1 MPFTTGIAPTAEIS
15 AQPMTVDYTREEV
28 TAATSVQAPV
38 PLPAALKRHDIA
50 SQEAFVMPS
59 INAQAWE
66 FCKAISHS
74 SLLPANLRSTKDH
87 DTTGDLY
94 LMLETAK
101 SLEMNFIQAINGL
114 YCLPDARPAMYVSTM
129 RALVLRAG
137 GVFTKEEFDEQTQT
151 AVCIVVR
158 NGTAYTGKFSVQ
170 DAVNRGKMIINAN
183 GIPEGVVTRNGK
195 PSPWRQDY
203 RNMCAVRAC
212 GRACQKGFAD
222 VLMGLSSAEEVR
234 DFVELAP
241 APIASIKTELP
252 TNNDNQAALQAALL
266 PNDNQ

>member
-1 MPFTTGIAPTAEIS
+1 MPFSMGQNPTEELS
-15 AQPMTVDYTREEV
+15 PLPQPLTVDFTREQEK
-28 TAATSVQAPV
+28 AA
-38 PLPAALKRHDIA
+38 PLPAALKRHDVA
-50 SQEAFVMPS
+50 VTAESFQMPC
-59 INAQAWE
+59 INEKAWE

-94 LMLETAK
+94 LMLETAR

-137 GVFTKEEFDEQTQT
+137 GVFTVEEFDEQKQVAICT
-151 AVCIVVR
+151 VLR
-158 NGTAYTGKFSVQ
+158 NGVPYTGKFSVQ
-170 DAVNRGKMIINAN
+170 DAINRGKMIVNAN
-183 GIPEGVVTRNGK
+183 GIAEGTVSRNGK

-234 DFVELAP
+234 DLIEVP
-241 APIASIKTELP
+241 ALDMPSVPRVLP
-252 TNNDNQAALQAALL
+252 PTSNNNQAALQAALL

>member
-1 MPFTTGIAPTAEIS
+1 MPFTSGMNPTSELAPLPT
-15 AQPMTVDYTREEV
+15 PVTVDYTKEV
-28 TAATSVQAPV
+28 AAPA
-38 PLPAALKRHDIA
+38 PLPAALKK
-50 SQEAFVMPS
+50 QEVVTTAFEMPV
-59 INAQAWE
+59 INEKAWE

-74 SLLPANLRSTKDH
+74 SLLPANFRATKDH
-87 DTTGDLY
+87 DTTGDIY

-151 AVCIVVR
+151 AVCVVVR
-158 NGTAYTGKFSVQ
+158 NGTPYTGKFSVQ

-234 DFVELAP
+234 DFSEYASPAP
-241 APIASIKTELP
+241 AIQVQAQLP
-252 TNNDNQAALQAALL
+252 ENNQSALQAALL
-266 PNDNQ
+266 PKEN

>member
-1 MPFTTGIAPTAEIS
+1 MPFSMGQNPTEELS
-15 AQPMTVDYTREEV
+15 SLPQPLTVDFTKEQEK
-28 TAATSVQAPV
+28 AA
-38 PLPAALKRHDIA
+38 PLPTALKRQVIKTVERF
-50 SQEAFVMPS
+50 QMPC
-59 INAQAWE
+59 IIEEAWE
-66 FCKAISHS
+66 FCKRISYS
-74 SLLPANLRSTKDH
+74 TLVPINLRSTKDH

-94 LMLETAK
+94 LLLEMAR
-101 SLEMNFIQAINGL
+101 SLDMNFIQAINGL

-137 GVFTKEEFDEQTQT
+137 GVFTVEEFDEQKQVAICT
-151 AVCIVVR
+151 VLR
-158 NGTAYTGKFSVQ
+158 NGVAYTGKFSVQ
-170 DAVNRGKMIINAN
+170 DAINRGKMIINAN
-183 GIPEGVVTRNGK
+183 GVPEGTVTRNGK

-234 DFVELAP
+234 DLIEVP
-241 APIASIKTELP
+241 ALDMPPVPRVLP
-252 TNNDNQAALQAALL
+252 PKANNNQAALQAALL